1 MNNPSMLIRR
11 LLFVVPLI
19 ALGFLL
25 LPSHAAAQN
34 ADLKVVKSGPASA
47 AAGTDITY
55 DISVTNT
62 STGTSSTPDNVL
74 TDTLP
79 AGTTFVSE
87 MHSSAAWNCITPMVG
102 SGGTI
107 TCTNSNPITDE
118 DVATFTFVVHIAPN
132 TTGTISNT
140 ATVSQGVEDP
150 TPGNNSSTV
159 ITTIGEPPPPPP
171 PPLNPHDVLISEFR
185 LSGPGGSSDE
195 FVELYCNR
203 DIDCNLTGASIRNYN
218 VLIPGAGGDPP
229 GPGDLSAT
237 FPSSTIIPARQYL
250 LLGDATAGQYSLTD
264 YGTIDFDLH
273 SAMVPD
279 YLTDNEGLQIVSAGG
294 DPVVVDSV
302 GFIGGGED
310 ANFIEG
316 TGLQRA
322 TFARPSD
329 QYAYV
334 RKRTMATNGLPQDTD
349 NNADDFVLVSV
360 TGTAHPGITAPP
372 VLGAPGPQGLTSPLT
387 YSNSEVSWSLVD
399 PDADA
404 SASPNRVR
412 IGSTNSGTIS
422 FRRSFKNNTNQTF
435 GYIAFRVIEIP
446 TLNSPNTLGDQAQL
460 RLVTSPG
467 TTAVVPSRG
476 GVVTIHGTGLEYD
489 SITCPG
495 CQPAQP
501 NGGGLNSTVSILDT
515 LIVDTLIVPGQT
527 VGGQKSNVSS
537 VNTSISPGQ
546 TIDVE
551 FLLNVYRSGLYRF
564 FVYVEACPS
573 QAVFENP
580 SAELQQSPSRGCTQL
595 QPGAP
600 RQLINFSRTPKA
612 ARVAKKPKSGASVPS
627 KSFVGS
633 GNVSTAVT
641 PTRIFIFNSPAT
653 TPNRRRKKLRL
664 RHKSSAAMRAKAEAR
679 YRQDKA
685 EN

>member
-55 DISVTNT
+55 DLSVTNT

-79 AGTTFVSE
+79 AGTSFVSE

-203 DIDCNLTGASIRNYN
+203 DIDCNLSGASIRNYN

-250 LLGDATAGQYSLTD
+250 LLGDATAGQYSL
-264 YGTIDFDLH
+264 
-273 SAMVPD
+273 
-279 YLTDNEGLQIVSAGG
+279 
-294 DPVVVDSV
+294 
-302 GFIGGGED
+302 
-310 ANFIEG
+310 
-316 TGLQRA
+316 
-322 TFARPSD
+322 
-329 QYAYV
+329 
-334 RKRTMATNGLPQDTD
+334 NG
-349 NNADDFVLVSV
+349 
-360 TGTAHPGITAPP
+360 
-372 VLGAPGPQGLTSPLT
+372 
-387 YSNSEVSWSLVD
+387 
-399 PDADA
+399 
-404 SASPNRVR
+404 
-412 IGSTNSGTIS
+412 
-422 FRRSFKNNTNQTF
+422 
-435 GYIAFRVIEIP
+435 
-446 TLNSPNTLGDQAQL
+446 
-460 RLVTSPG
+460 
-467 TTAVVPSRG
+467 
-476 GVVTIHGTGLEYD
+476 
-489 SITCPG
+489 
-495 CQPAQP
+495 
-501 NGGGLNSTVSILDT
+501 
-515 LIVDTLIVPGQT
+515 
-527 VGGQKSNVSS
+527 
-537 VNTSISPGQ
+537 
-546 TIDVE
+546 
-551 FLLNVYRSGLYRF
+551 
-564 FVYVEACPS
+564 
-573 QAVFENP
+573 
-580 SAELQQSPSRGCTQL
+580 
-595 QPGAP
+595 
-600 RQLINFSRTPKA
+600 
-612 ARVAKKPKSGASVPS
+612 
-627 KSFVGS
+627 
-633 GNVSTAVT
+633 
-641 PTRIFIFNSPAT
+641 
-653 TPNRRRKKLRL
+653 
-664 RHKSSAAMRAKAEAR
+664 
-679 YRQDKA
+679 
-685 EN
+685 